1 MTRADMAQT
10 NKLKLLHERFGGK
23 KKYNSKD
30 SLAVKQL
37 KAKIKITSNVTFGK
51 LYNCLSITSFK
62 IRLQLRKKILT
73 SMSPQYSKVLDK
85 YFSHKNFQGLV
96 LPIS

>member
-1 MTRADMAQT
+1 MKDS
-10 NKLKLLHERFGGK
+10 GK

-51 LYNCLSITSFK
+51 LYDCLSITSFK
-62 IRLQLRKKILT
+62 IRLQLRKKILQYVT
-73 SMSPQYSKVLDK
+73 SILKGIGQV
-85 YFSHKNFQGLV
+85 FQSQK
-96 LPIS
+96 LPRVSATN